1 MSPAEMPPDGKVPA
15 KKAPA
20 KKAPAKKA
28 PGKKK
33 APTKRPPAKKK
44 APAKKVPAKRAP
56 TARKAPTDQHAAPS
70 DDALLHRA
78 DVEMKPG
85 PVVHE
90 IPGADPAPPKGDPW
104 DDDWGDIGWDED
116 DIDEDDRCSDAPSG
130 EPASGPASEG
140 AERFQAAARE
150 LIDAAR
156 TMLDAAEEAVADPHV
171 FHTALGSL
179 RGLADDV
186 FRVASQANP
195 MGHRAR
201 RDEPDDPDEFHHI
214 RVD

>member
-1 MSPAEMPPDGKVPA
+1 VPEPTPPED
-15 KKAPA
+15 
-20 KKAPAKKA
+20 
-28 PGKKK
+28 
-33 APTKRPPAKKK
+33 
-44 APAKKVPAKRAP
+44 
-56 TARKAPTDQHAAPS
+56 
-70 DDALLHRA
+70 
-78 DVEMKPG
+78 
-85 PVVHE
+85 
-90 IPGADPAPPKGDPW
+90 DPW
-104 DDDWGDIGWDED
+104 DDDWGDIGWD
-116 DIDEDDRCSDAPSG
+116 DEDVDDDGWGRDETTG
-130 EPASGPASEG
+130 GPATGPASEG

-171 FHTALGSL
+171 FRTALGSL